1 MYGKN
6 QNRIFMKILLTND
19 DGYMAKGIAVMASIL
34 KESGDV
40 TVLAPKSP
48 QSGMSMAVSMGGRPL
63 AYRNMGMK
71 DGVKW
76 SYLDATPASCVKL
89 ALNTVFSEEKPDVV
103 VSGIN
108 HGTNAASAV
117 CYSGTLGA
125 AAEAALCG
133 IPAIGVSLDT
143 CDPDADFTSVEKY
156 FPEIFRKLLG
166 NQPERPGIYYNI
178 NFPENG
184 MAVRG
189 VRIAVQGRGRWIREF
204 MRYEGPSAAG
214 PGEELFVI
222 TGEFQDDPN
231 NPENADH
238 RLNRKGYITVVPHRI
253 DCTDY
258 SEADRLRNLEI
269 ENIIDCQH
277 R

>member
-189 VRIAVQGRGRWIREF
+189 VRIAVPQLPDREKNFSSLQGNSRMILTTLK
-204 MRYEGPSAAG
+204 MPT
-214 PGEELFVI
+214 
-222 TGEFQDDPN
+222 TG
-231 NPENADH
+231 
-238 RLNRKGYITVVPHRI
+238 
-253 DCTDY
+253 
-258 SEADRLRNLEI
+258 
-269 ENIIDCQH
+269 
-277 R
+277 

>member
-1 MYGKN
+1 
-6 QNRIFMKILLTND
+6 MKILLTND

-108 HGTNAASAV
+108 HGTNAASA
-117 CYSGTLGA
+117 
-125 AAEAALCG
+125 E
-133 IPAIGVSLDT
+133 
-143 CDPDADFTSVEKY
+143 Y

-222 TGEFQDDPN
+222 TGEFQDDPH

-238 RLNRKGYITVVPHRI
+238 RLNRKGYITVVPHGI